1 MTTPIDIPMPYA
13 CTTLPQEGATV
24 LQIAEGHRN
33 RKGSGA
39 STIFEVPDGVS
50 TVTASWDG
58 PQGVNVDLR
67 DNATGVRKTLGKIP
81 PGVGPRQ
88 ISVSASVIGT
98 GHGIQC
104 ILDTVP
110 PVTHA
115 ANRGSIGV
123 IPFPKFGQ

>member
-1 MTTPIDIPMPYA
+1 MDDFLMPYA
-13 CTTLPQEGATV
+13 CTTLPQAGATA

-33 RKGSGA
+33 RIGTGA

-58 PQGVNVDLR
+58 PQGVSVDLR
-67 DNATGVRKTLGKIP
+67 DNATGTRKTLGTIP
-81 PGVGPRQ
+81 PGVGPRR
-88 ISVSASVIGT
+88 IAVSASVIGT

-104 ILDTVP
+104 FLDTIPTVA
-110 PVTHA
+110 HA
-115 ANRGSIGV
+115 AARGSIGV